1 MNARLVILMLLTVLV
16 ASIAASTTEVSTDQ
30 LKQLMANSAENLSSY
45 TYSRSAD
52 SFALY
57 NNSSLEK
64 KLEVFKTTEGKV
76 NLQEMSAWWASKLAT
91 KEDSGVLNWQS
102 YFINGS
108 SYLNI
113 GDNWTR
119 LDFNNT
125 SRIKYDFDE
134 FSGQIALIQN
144 SDMKISGS
152 ENISGKDYYKLVG
165 KPNETISRAII
176 ARQILSALSTSPIQ
190 LPKNLTNQKINI
202 DESDLINKSK
212 LVITAWVSKDNT
224 LLKRLDI
231 NSSSTLTPQ
240 ILNISSPDFKIQTGV
255 NESTIYSNFGSQ
267 VKIELPKEAQNESSL
282 LKGAAWSRA
291 VMGSIISANGMS

>member
-16 ASIAASTTEVSTDQ
+16 ASIAASTAEVSTDQ
-30 LKQLMANSAENLSSY
+30 LKQLMAKSAENLSSY

-76 NLQEMSAWWASKLAT
+76 DLREMSAWWASKLTT
-91 KEDSGVLNWQS
+91 KEDAGGLNWQI
-102 YFINGS
+102 YLVNGS

-119 LDFNNT
+119 LDFNDP

-134 FSGQIALIQN
+134 FSGEIALIQN
-144 SDMKISGS
+144 SDMKLSGS

-165 KPNETISRAII
+165 KPNETIFRAII
-176 ARQILSALSTSPIQ
+176 ARQILSALSTTPIQ
-190 LPKNLTNQKINI
+190 LPENLTNQKINI
-202 DESDLINKSK
+202 DKSDLINKSK
-212 LVITAWVSKDNT
+212 LVITAWVSKDNS

-231 NSSSTLTPQ
+231 NSSSTFTPE
-240 ILNISSPDFKIQTGV
+240 ILNISSPDFKIQIGV

-267 VKIELPKEAQNESSL
+267 VKIDLPKEAQNESSM

-291 VMGSIISANGMS
+291 VMGSIISANGMP

>member
-16 ASIAASTTEVSTDQ
+16 ASIAASTAEVSTDQ
-30 LKQLMANSAENLSSY
+30 LKQLMAKSAENLSSY

-76 NLQEMSAWWASKLAT
+76 DLQEMSAWWASKLTT

-102 YFINGS
+102 YFVNGS
-108 SYLNI
+108 SYLNV

-119 LDFNNT
+119 LDFNDP

-134 FSGQIALIQN
+134 LAGEIALIQN
-144 SDMKISGS
+144 SDMKLSGS
-152 ENISGKDYYKLVG
+152 ENISGNDYFKLVG
-165 KPNETISRAII
+165 KPNETISRALI
-176 ARQILSALSTSPIQ
+176 ARQILSALSTTPIQ
-190 LPKNLTNQKINI
+190 LPENLTNQKINI

-212 LVITAWVSKDNT
+212 LIITAWVSKDDS
-224 LLKRLDI
+224 LLKRLDV
-231 NSSSTLTPQ
+231 NSSLTITPQ
-240 ILNISSPDFKIQTGV
+240 ILNISSPDFKIETSV
-255 NESTIYSNFGSQ
+255 NESTIYSDFGLQ
-267 VKIELPKEAQNESSL
+267 VEIELPKEAQNESSL
-282 LKGAAWSRA
+282 LRGAAWSRA
-291 VMGSIISANGMS
+291 VMGSIISANGMP

>member
-1 MNARLVILMLLTVLV
+1 MNARLVILMLLAVLV
-16 ASIAASTTEVSTDQ
+16 ASMAASTAEVSTDQ
-30 LKQLMANSAENLSSY
+30 LKQLIAKSAENLSSY

-76 NLQEMSAWWASKLAT
+76 DLQEMSAWWASRLTT

-102 YFINGS
+102 YFVNGS

-119 LDFNNT
+119 LDFNDP

-134 FSGQIALIQN
+134 LAGEIALIQN
-144 SDMKISGS
+144 SDMKLSGS
-152 ENISGKDYYKLVG
+152 ENISGNDYFKLVG
-165 KPNETISRAII
+165 KPNETISRALI
-176 ARQILSALSTSPIQ
+176 ARQILSALSTTPIQ
-190 LPKNLTNQKINI
+190 LPENLTNQKINI

-212 LVITAWVSKDNT
+212 LIITAWVSKDSS
-224 LLKRLDI
+224 LLKRLDV
-231 NSSSTLTPQ
+231 NSSLTITPQ
-240 ILNISSPDFKIQTGV
+240 ILNISSPDFKIQTAV
-255 NESTIYSNFGSQ
+255 NESTIYSDFGSQ
-267 VKIELPKEAQNESSL
+267 MKIELPKEAQNESSL

-291 VMGSIISANGMS
+291 VMGSIISANGMP

>member
-1 MNARLVILMLLTVLV
+1 MNARFVILMLLAVLF
-16 ASIAASTTEVSTDQ
+16 ASVAASTAQVSTDQ
-30 LKQLMANSAENLSSY
+30 LKQLMAKSAENLSSY

-76 NLQEMSAWWASKLAT
+76 DLRQMSAWWASKLAT
-91 KEDSGVLNWQS
+91 NEDSGVLNWQS
-102 YFINGS
+102 YFANGS

-119 LDFNNT
+119 IDFNDP

-134 FSGQIALIQN
+134 LAGQIALIQN
-144 SDMKISGS
+144 SDMMLDSS
-152 ENISGKDYYKLVG
+152 ENISGKDYFKLVG

-176 ARQILSALSTSPIQ
+176 ARQILSALSTTPIQ
-190 LPKNLTNQKINI
+190 LPENLTNQKIDI
-202 DESDLINKSK
+202 DRSDLINKSII
-212 LVITAWVSKDNT
+212 VITAWISKDDS

-240 ILNISSPDFKIQTGV
+240 ILNISSPDFKIQTSV
-255 NESTIYSNFGSQ
+255 NESTIYSDFDSE
-267 VKIELPKEAQNESSL
+267 VEIELPKEAQNESSL

-291 VMGSIISANGMS
+291 VMGSIISANGML